1 MLSKS
6 IKILIV
12 DDSPLFRTML
22 QNELSKVDGFEVI
35 ATAMNAADALVKI
48 KQNQPDVIT
57 LDNEMP
63 GQSGVEFLKTLLPQY
78 PIPCIVVTGSAMNAF
93 DAVNN
98 GAVDFIKKPSAQ
110 EMQQFIKDLSG
121 KIRIAKISRIR
132 RLQTSPAP
140 ATGAS
145 GSSAQAA
152 AVASGPSPVCTNMD
166 NNKIIAIGASTG
178 GTEAIIEVV
187 KNLPAN
193 SPGIVIVQ
201 HMPAGFT
208 KMYAERLDKICHM
221 SCVEA
226 TEGERVQR
234 GKIILGAGEYHL
246 RLAKDSQGYYVH
258 SQRGDKVSGH
268 CPSVDVL
275 FDSVADVA
283 GRNCCAAILTGMG
296 QDGAKGMLKLRKAGG
311 YTIGQ
316 DKETCVVYGMPM
328 VAYNIGGVI
337 KQMPLDKIGA
347 ELINM
352 INKGW

>member
-1 MLSKS
+1 MLSKT
-6 IKILIV
+6 IKILVV

-22 QNELSKVDGFEVI
+22 QNELNKVEGFEVI
-35 ATAMNAADALVKI
+35 ATAMNANDAMLKI

-110 EMQQFIKDLSG
+110 EMQQFMKDLSG

-132 RLQTSPAP
+132 RLQTSSTPVTPGSAP
-140 ATGAS
+140 TGAS
-145 GSSAQAA
+145 CALMPK
-152 AVASGPSPVCTNMD
+152 VMNMD

-208 KMYAERLDKICHM
+208 KMYAERLNKICQM

-226 TEGERVQR
+226 TEGERVAR

-246 RLAKDSQGYYVH
+246 RLAKDSQGYFVH
-258 SQRGDKVSGH
+258 SQHGEKVSGH

-283 GRNCCAAILTGMG
+283 GKNCCAAILTGMG